1 MALLEYFTAK
11 LAKKNLPKAGA
22 MTTHTAKAIAG
33 ELVKIPFAILK
44 AVVVGILKWAL
55 WVFNEF
61 VPSWLRVVLFFI
73 FIYFLYYS
81 YKQFSGH
88 GGFQQIID
96 EIVTLLTT

>member
-11 LAKKNLPKAGA
+11 LAKKNLTKADA
-22 MTTHTAKAIAG
+22 LTTHTAKAIAS
-33 ELVKIPFAILK
+33 EVVRIPFAILK
-44 AVVVGILKWAL
+44 VIFKGIFKWAL
-55 WVFNEF
+55 WVFNEL

-73 FIYFLYYS
+73 FIFFLYYS

-96 EIVTLLTT
+96 EVVTRLTT